1 MEMDQLKKECQ
12 EMRTTYS
19 KMKSEHQ
26 TELINLESSLKEA
39 GLKIKQQCLNETR
52 LVEQRGRDELSHQ
65 IELHRKTMDE
75 IEKLNNMHTKQLA
88 NFRNQNQNQSN
99 LNFLIT
105 K

>member
-12 EMRTTYS
+12 EMRTANS

-65 IELHRKTMDE
+65 IELHRKTIEEIKKQHVNE
-75 IEKLNNMHTKQLA
+75 IEMLNNMHTKQLA
-88 NFRNQNQNQSN
+88 NFRNQNQNQ
-99 LNFLIT
+99 
-105 K
+105 